1 MAVDKER
8 QLMRQNEYVKNTYDR
23 FTVTFPKGMKEVYKA
38 RAKQDGIRLNTLIN
52 KLLEEYTKK
61 SPD

>member
-23 FTVTFPKGMKEVYKA
+23 FTVTFPKGVKEVYKA
-38 RAKQDGIRLNTLIN
+38 RTEQDGIRLNTLIN
-52 KLLEEYTKK
+52 KLLEEYIKK